1 MDSKKIEEFTE
12 LTSPNL
18 VQTGFTIPLVRCG
31 QALRETAPYSKPNKS
46 VSNLFIINHIV
57 RFLTITNVV
66 RLKSLKSF
74 FILFLIFTIMQLIFW
89 INIVSQV
96 FSSFFLLFF
105 FFFFFEKNI
114 VSYVDALSLLYY
126 VGASCCQPCKHQR
139 SHLERIC
146 SFNPREKDHV
156 PNTTW
161 S

>member
-1 MDSKKIEEFTE
+1 MIISS
-12 LTSPNL
+12 LTVSNSL
-18 VQTGFTIPLVRCG
+18 MNIFSENQIS
-31 QALRETAPYSKPNKS
+31 YMS
-46 VSNLFIINHIV
+46 VSNIFITNHIV
-57 RFLTITNVV
+57 RFLTITNVE

-96 FSSFFLLFF
+96 FSSFF
-105 FFFFFEKNI
+105 FFEKNV
-114 VSYVDALSLLYY
+114 VSYVDALPLLYY
-126 VGASCCQPCKHQR
+126 AGASCCQPCKHKC

-146 SFNPREKDHV
+146 SFNPREKHHV

>member
-1 MDSKKIEEFTE
+1 MFVSFDPLKSCVSMCYHWQHNCAFSS
-12 LTSPNL
+12 LVSNL
-18 VQTGFTIPLVRCG
+18 VMNIFSANQIS
-31 QALRETAPYSKPNKS
+31 YMS

-57 RFLTITNVV
+57 RILTITNVE

-74 FILFLIFTIMQLIFW
+74 FFFLIFTFMQLIFW

-96 FSSFFLLFF
+96 FSSFFSSL

-126 VGASCCQPCKHQR
+126 AGASCCQPCKHQC

-146 SFNPREKDHV
+146 SFNPREKHHV